1 MNPALKDMGALLD
14 KDNNILIGY
23 NPKNETSRDILRK
36 VEDSGL
42 EVRDFS
48 VSGASL
54 ETVFLSIT
62 SKN

>member
-1 MNPALKDMGALLD
+1 
-14 KDNNILIGY
+14 
-23 NPKNETSRDILRK
+23 
-36 VEDSGL
+36 VEDSGTL
-42 EVRDFS
+42 VTDFS

>member
-1 MNPALKDMGALLD
+1 MGAVID
-14 KDNNILIGY
+14 KDQNILIGY

-36 VEDSGL
+36 VEDSGIL
-42 EVRDFS
+42 VNDFS